1 MVSIAQFVTSLEPGR
16 AKWMLIC
23 YEKFTIQNEVKMEK
37 REYDDKIFNQK
48 LTQSCGID
56 CVKEQLLSA
65 CFMSYMA
72 GTTGLRGGDAGYG
85 GKAIVTFRFDDGS
98 NIYASASDIGFGKG
112 AMERHPDTVDC
123 ADDDPEGKGV
133 SIVAEG
139 DAEILLLVTALER
152 CANFLKRQI
161 SAKTDLDDG
170 VNYANSMSWY
180 RNNRKRRK
188 AKNAKVTEQ
197 PPVEPVNPVEQ
208 VNPDET
214 EQEEFDATQWEII
227 KKVETAH
234 ALSFCKLANQN
245 EVENGQLDRNVCDG
259 ERQHAERIPT
269 DAEGEPGA

>member
-1 MVSIAQFVTSLEPGR
+1 
-16 AKWMLIC
+16 
-23 YEKFTIQNEVKMEK
+23 MEK

-123 ADDDPEGKGV
+123 TDDDPEGKGV

-180 RNNRKRRK
+180 RNKRKRRK
-188 AKNAKVTEQ
+188 AKNTKVTEQ
-197 PPVEPVNPVEQ
+197 PPVEQ